1 MAVCMYICLSG
12 KLPFQGKTKEEVF
25 MNILNKELDIFNDPD
40 FALVSMNA
48 KNLLSKMLVRNPLN
62 RISTKAVLEHP
73 WFENSD

>member
-1 MAVCMYICLSG
+1 
-12 KLPFQGKTKEEVF
+12 

-40 FALVSMNA
+40 FGLVSMNA
-48 KNLLSKMLVRNPLN
+48 KNLLSKMLVRNPSN